1 MTWYLLLIGAV
12 AVERLAEVVVA
23 ERHRSV
29 SKERG
34 GVEFG
39 VGHYPAMVTLHTA
52 LLAGCLLEPVLLHR
66 PFIPAL
72 GWPMLLIAVAAQ
84 ALRWWC
90 ITTLGCQ
97 WNTRVIVIPGAERVT
112 GGPYRFLPHPN
123 YVAVIAEG
131 IALPLVHTA
140 WITAL
145 VFTILNAVLLRTRI
159 HVENRALASLA

>member
-1 MTWYLLLIGAV
+1 MIWYLLLIGAV

-39 VGHYPAMVTLHTA
+39 AGHYPAMVTLHTA

-90 ITTLGCQ
+90 ITTLGYQ
-97 WNTRVIVIPGAERVT
+97 WNTRVIVIPGAERIT

-140 WITAL
+140 WITAV

-159 HVENRALASLA
+159 HVENGALASLA

>member
-29 SKERG
+29 SKQRG

-39 VGHYPAMVTLHTA
+39 AAHYPAMVTLHTA

-90 ITTLGCQ
+90 ITTLGNQ